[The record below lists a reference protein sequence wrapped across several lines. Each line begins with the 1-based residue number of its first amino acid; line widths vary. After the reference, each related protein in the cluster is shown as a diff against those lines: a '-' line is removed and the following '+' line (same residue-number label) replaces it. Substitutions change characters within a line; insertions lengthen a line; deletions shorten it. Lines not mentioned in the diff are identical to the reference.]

1 MSTEG
6 ISLLKLAGF
15 TTTVAV
21 IEYVWISPDMITL
34 LAMLMILDVVTW
46 ITKRLALG
54 KRDIT
59 SRKLWVGMVSKVF
72 ILAML
77 LLLAWAFK
85 ITTLGNEMA
94 IAIVIGGF
102 VFAEMY
108 SSIQNIYIMLSKK
121 EVTEYDAF
129 TIIIGWLL
137 AFVRNRIEKT
147 LDILNKQ

>member
-34 LAMLMILDVVTW
+34 LTMLMILDVATG
-46 ITKRLALG
+46 ICKRLALG
-54 KRDIT
+54 KKDIT

-72 ILAML
+72 ILAIL

-85 ITTLGNEMA
+85 ITTLGNETA
-94 IAIVIGGF
+94 IAIVIWGF
-102 VFAEMY
+102 IFAEMY

-137 AFVRNRIEKT
+137 AFVRNKIEKT